1 MKTAIVVALTTALS
15 LGALPFA
22 SAVHAQAS
30 GTSLMCTLERDC
42 YATVPGGTVSIVWTY
57 EYSGTQSY
65 NVSECANS
73 TECFALENTGCPPR
87 INLQR
92 MTVQAFDA
100 NRNLLGS
107 ASAPLSCSVNQ

>member
-1 MKTAIVVALTTALS
+1 MKTAMIVASTIALS
-15 LGALPFA
+15 LGALPFTPA
-22 SAVHAQAS
+22 AHAQAS

-42 YATVPGGTVSIVWTY
+42 YASVPAGTVSIVWTY
-57 EYSGTQSY
+57 AYSGTQSY

-87 INLQR
+87 ITFQR